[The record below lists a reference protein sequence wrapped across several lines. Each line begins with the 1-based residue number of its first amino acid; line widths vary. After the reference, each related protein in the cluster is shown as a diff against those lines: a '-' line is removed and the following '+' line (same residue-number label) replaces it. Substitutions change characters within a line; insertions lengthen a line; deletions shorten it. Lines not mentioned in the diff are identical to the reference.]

1 MKQAFAK
8 KGTVI
13 PVDVPEPGVKKGFV
27 KIKVAYSTVSAGTE
41 MTSVKG
47 SGKSML
53 SRAIENPAQVLK
65 VLEIMKNQG
74 LKTAKGKVASA
85 ADKLNAIGY
94 SVSGEVVEV
103 GEGVDAFLVGDRVSA
118 GGSGFALHA
127 GFVAVPKNLVVK
139 IPPGLDLLSASTG
152 TVGSIALHG
161 VRRADLR
168 IGEFGVVFGVGLLGL
183 LATQILKASGVRVA
197 CVDLN
202 VSRLDLARQLGAD
215 LSVNPNEEDAVLAI
229 NNWTGGYGAD
239 AVLFTAATDRDE
251 PLSQAFQMCR
261 RKGKV
266 VMVGVSGMNINRKDI
281 YAREIDFNISTSY
294 GPGRYDSSYELEGHD
309 YPYAYVRW
317 TEGRNIGE
325 FLRLLHDGLVS
336 LEKIK
341 PAVYSIDDVAS
352 AYQNLS
358 QNQQQHILTILEF
371 SQSDEDKQGTVISIS
386 PARKPSKDIISIG
399 LIGAGSFATSTLL
412 PIIHDNTDRFSMKT
426 IVDFSGDKALNVA
439 RQFKAVTIS
448 SDSKD
453 IFKDEQIDLI
463 MICTRHNSHAELVIE
478 SIKHNK
484 HVYVEKPL
492 ATTLEQLAEIQNTYK
507 ELEWVEKPIIMVG
520 FNRRFSVHANEIK
533 RVYASRTSPLLMHYR
548 MNAGFVPYDVWI
560 HEDGGRI
567 VGEACHIIDLMLF
580 LTGSKIVS
588 FSVNAISPK
597 TGRFKPTDNKSITLT
612 FDDGSVG
619 VLDYFSCGSNS
630 LPKEFLEV
638 HCDNKTILLND
649 YKGLEG
655 YGVKI
660 NACTSDQPRKGHK
673 EEWLAVYDAIKNGV
687 WPIELDALVN
697 NTYVSILASKT
708 D

>member
-53 SRAIENPAQVLK
+53 SRAIENPAQVLR
-65 VLEIMKNQG
+65 VLEILKNQG
-74 LKTAKGKVASA
+74 LKNATGKVASA
-85 ADKLNAIGY
+85 ADKLNTIGY
-94 SVSGEVVEV
+94 SVSGEVIEV
-103 GEGVDAFLVGDRVSA
+103 GEGVDEFSVGDRVSA

-127 GFVAVPKNLVVK
+127 GIVTVPKNLVVK
-139 IPPGLDLLSASTG
+139 VPSGLDLLSASTG

-183 LATQILKASGVRVA
+183 LALQILKASGVRVA
-197 CVDLN
+197 CVDLDS
-202 VSRLDLARQLGAD
+202 SRLELASQLGAD
-215 LSVNPNEEDAVLAI
+215 LTINPGEQDAVLAVD
-229 NNWTGGYGAD
+229 NWTGGYGAD
-239 AVLFTAATDRDE
+239 AVLFMAATHKDE
-251 PLSQAFQMCR
+251 PLSQAFKMCR

-266 VMVGVSGMNINRKDI
+266 VMVGVSGMNINRGDI
-281 YAREIDFNISTSY
+281 YANEIDFHISTSY

-325 FLRLLHDGLVS
+325 FLRLIRDGLVS

-358 QNQQQHILTILEF
+358 KNPQQHILTVLEF
-371 SQSDEDKQGTVISIS
+371 SQSHEDTQETLVATA
-386 PARKPSKDIISIG
+386 PARKISKDIISIG

-412 PIIHDNTDRFSMKT
+412 PIINEYSNKFHLKT
-426 IVDFSGDKALNVA
+426 IVNRSGDKALNVA
-439 RQFKAVTIS
+439 RQFNAENVS
-448 SDSKD
+448 SDPMD
-453 IFKDEQIDLI
+453 IFKDDQIDLV
-463 MICTRHNSHAELVIE
+463 MICTQHNSHAELVLE
-478 SIKHNK
+478 ALKHNK

-492 ATTLEQLAEIQNTYK
+492 ATTLEQLSGIEDYYK
-507 ELEWVEKPIIMVG
+507 EPGTTAKPVLMVG

-533 RVYASRTSPLLMHYR
+533 RAYASRTSPLLMHYR

-560 HEDGGRI
+560 HKDGGRI

-588 FSVNAISPK
+588 FSVNPIVPK
-597 TGRFKPTDNKSITLT
+597 AGKFKSTDNRSITVT
-612 FDDGSVG
+612 FEDGSVG
-619 VLDYFSCGSNS
+619 VLDYFSCGSRD

-649 YKGLEG
+649 YRGLEG
-655 YGVKI
+655 YGVTVK
-660 NACTSDQPRKGHK
+660 ACTSDQPRKGHK
-673 EEWLAVYDAIKNGV
+673 EEWRAVYDAIKNGV
-687 WPIELDALVN
+687 WPIELDTLVN

>member
-8 KGTVI
+8 QGMVI

-27 KIKVAYSTVSAGTE
+27 KIKVAYSAVSAGTE

-53 SRAIENPAQVLK
+53 ARAIENPAQVLR
-65 VLEIMKNQG
+65 VLEILKTQG
-74 LKTAKGKVASA
+74 LKNATGKIASA

-94 SVSGEVVEV
+94 SVSGEVIEV
-103 GEGVDAFLVGDRVSA
+103 GEGVDGFSVGDHVSA

-127 GFVAVPKNLVVK
+127 GIVAVPKNLVVK
-139 IPPGLDLLSASTG
+139 IPLGLDLLSASTG

-161 VRRADLR
+161 VRRADLK
-168 IGEFGVVFGVGLLGL
+168 IGEFCVVFGVGLLGL
-183 LATQILKASGVRVA
+183 LAIQILKASGVRVA

-202 VSRLDLARQLGAD
+202 TSRLELAGKLGAD
-215 LSVNPNEEDAVLAI
+215 LAINPNEENAVLAI
-229 NNWTGGYGAD
+229 HNWTGGYGAD
-239 AVLFTAATDRDE
+239 AVLFTAATNQDE

-266 VMVGVSGMNINRKDI
+266 VMVGVSGMNIDRGDI
-281 YAREIDFNISTSY
+281 YAKEIDFNISTSY
-294 GPGRYDSSYELEGHD
+294 GPGRYDNSYELEGND

-325 FLRLLHDGLVS
+325 FLRLIRDGLVS

-341 PAVYSIDDVAS
+341 PAVYSIDDVVS
-352 AYQNLS
+352 AYQGLAENP
-358 QNQQQHILTILEF
+358 QQHILILLDF
-371 SQSDEDKQGTVISIS
+371 SKSHENKKENLVSIS
-386 PARKPSKDIISIG
+386 PVRKVSKDVISIG
-399 LIGAGSFATSTLL
+399 LIGAGSFAASTLL
-412 PIIHDNTDRFSMKT
+412 PIIHDNPDKFSLRT
-426 IVDFSGDKALNVA
+426 VVDFSGDTALNVA
-439 RQFKAVTIS
+439 RQFKAENVS

-453 IFKDEQIDLI
+453 IFKDEQIDLV
-463 MICTRHNSHAELVIE
+463 MICTRHNSHAGLVIE

-492 ATTLEQLAEIQNTYK
+492 ATTLEQLTAIQNTYVG
-507 ELEWVEKPIIMVG
+507 LESAEKPIIMVG

-533 RVYASRTSPLLMHYR
+533 RVYSSKTSPLFMHYR
-548 MNAGFVPYDVWI
+548 MNAGFVPYDSWI
-560 HEDGGRI
+560 HDDGGRI

-580 LTGSKIVS
+580 LTGSKIAS
-588 FSVNAISPK
+588 FSVNAIAPK
-597 TGRFKPTDNKSITLT
+597 TGKFKSTDNKSITLK
-612 FDDGSVG
+612 FEDGSVG
-619 VLDYFSCGSNS
+619 VVDYFSCGGTS
-630 LPKEFLEV
+630 LPKEFFEV

-655 YGVKI
+655 YGVKVK
-660 NACTSDQPRKGHK
+660 ACTSDQPRKGHK
-673 EEWLAVYDAIKNGV
+673 EEWLAVYDAIRNGV
-687 WPIELDALVN
+687 WPIQLDTLVN
-697 NTYVSILASKT
+697 NTYVSILASKI

>member
-8 KGTVI
+8 KGIVI

-27 KIKVAYSTVSAGTE
+27 KIKVAYSAISAGTE

-53 SRAIENPAQVLK
+53 SRAIENPAQVLR
-65 VLEIMKNQG
+65 VLEILKTQG
-74 LKTAKGKVASA
+74 LKNAKGKVASA
-85 ADKLNAIGY
+85 ADKLNSIGY
-94 SVSGEVVEV
+94 SISGEVIEV
-103 GEGVDAFLVGDRVSA
+103 GEGVDAFSVGDLVSA

-127 GFVAVPKNLVVK
+127 GIVTVPKNLVVK
-139 IPPGLDLLSASTG
+139 IPAGLDLLSASTG

-161 VRRADLR
+161 VRRADLK

-183 LATQILKASGVRVA
+183 LAIQILKASGVRVA

-202 VSRLDLARQLGAD
+202 ASRLELANNLGAD
-215 LSVNPNEEDAVLAI
+215 LAINSNEEDAVLAI
-229 NNWTGGYGAD
+229 NNWTGGCGAD
-239 AVLFTAATDRDE
+239 AVLFTAATDQNE

-266 VMVGVSGMNINRKDI
+266 VLVGVSGMNINRGDI
-281 YAREIDFNISTSY
+281 YAKEIDFNISTSY
-294 GPGRYDSSYELEGHD
+294 GPGRYDSSYELDGID

-325 FLRLLHDGLVS
+325 FLRLIRDGLVS

-341 PAVYSIDDVAS
+341 PVAYSIDDVES
-352 AYQNLS
+352 AYQNVK
-358 QNQQQHILTILEF
+358 QNPQEHILTVLDF
-371 SQSDEDKQGTVISIS
+371 SQSQEDTQETVISMS
-386 PARKPSKDIISIG
+386 PARKISKDIISIG
-399 LIGAGSFATSTLL
+399 LIGAGSFATGTLL
-412 PIIHDNTDRFSMKT
+412 PIIHDNADKFSLKT

-439 RQFKAVTIS
+439 RQFKAVNVS
-448 SDSKD
+448 SDSRD
-453 IFKDEQIDLI
+453 IFKDEQIDLV
-463 MICTRHNSHAELVIE
+463 MVCTQHNSHAELVIE

-492 ATTLEQLAEIQNTYK
+492 ATTLDQLTEIQNTYK
-507 ELEWVEKPIIMVG
+507 ELESLEKPIIMVG

-560 HEDGGRI
+560 HKDGGRI
-567 VGEACHIIDLMLF
+567 VGEGCHIIDLMLF
-580 LTGSKIVS
+580 LTDSKVAS
-588 FSVNAISPK
+588 FSVNNILPNGGK
-597 TGRFKPTDNKSITLT
+597 FKSTDNKSLTLT
-612 FDDGSVG
+612 FEDGSVG
-619 VLDYFSCGSNS
+619 VLDYFSCGSKE

-655 YGVKI
+655 YGVKV
-660 NACTSDQPRKGHK
+660 NACKSDQPRKGHK

-687 WPIELDALVN
+687 WPIKLDTLVN